1 MKKAALHVHA
11 GRTAVGLLAHSAVE
25 PDTFLFGYRPATEAA
40 GAVSLTMPVRV
51 DQYDAMSGLL
61 PIFEMNLPEGA
72 LKERLRLQFAKA
84 IPEFDDLDLLQ
95 IVGSSQIGRLRYSS
109 LENLEEAVPAQDLA
123 EVLTYRGTADL
134 FAHLLKRFAQYS
146 GVSGMQ
152 PKVLM
157 RQDLPLDKVT
167 HRGTTHI
174 VKTFDPAQYPELAAN
189 EFICTRGAA
198 AAGIAVP
205 KLALS
210 DNRQLLVVE
219 RFDLG
224 ADGNYLGLEDFCV
237 LDGRR
242 GHGRYDGSYE
252 QIARRIKDFV
262 SPALVGQ
269 ALERFAL
276 MVAYSCSVGNGDAH
290 RKNFSVLYRDPE
302 GEVSLSPAYDI
313 VSTLPY
319 LARDTLALELGGTK
333 EFPDRARLLKF
344 VREVTG
350 KSVQSGQRLLDQA
363 GLGVNKALDETAD
376 YGRRHKDAAS
386 FVQSL
391 SRVLRSGLERLAP

>member
-1 MKKAALHVHA
+1 MKKAALQVHA
-11 GRTAVGLLAHSAVE
+11 GRTVVGLLAHSAVE
-25 PDTFLFGYRPATEAA
+25 PDTFLFSYRPRTEAA
-40 GAVSLTMPVRV
+40 AAVSLTMPVRV
-51 DQYDAMSGLL
+51 DQYDAMAGLL

-95 IVGSSQIGRLRYSS
+95 IVGSSQIGRLRYSA

-123 EVLTYRGTADL
+123 EILTYRGTADL
-134 FAHLLKRFAQYS
+134 FAHLLERFAQYS
-146 GVSGMQ
+146 GVSGVQ
-152 PKVLM
+152 PKVLV
-157 RQDLPLDKVT
+157 RQDPPLDKLT

-174 VKTFDPAQYPELAAN
+174 VKAFDPAQYPELAAN

-205 KLALS
+205 NLRLTE
-210 DNRQLLVVE
+210 NRQMLVVE

-224 ADGNYLGLEDFCV
+224 TDGNFLGLEDFCV

-262 SPALVGQ
+262 SPALVRQ
-269 ALERFAL
+269 SLEQFAL

-319 LARDTLALELGGTK
+319 FARDTLALELGGTK

-350 KSVQSGQRLLDQA
+350 KSAQSGQRLLDQA
-363 GLGVNKALDETAD
+363 GLGVNKALDETAA
-376 YGRRHKDAAS
+376 YGRRHKDAEA
-386 FVQSL
+386 FVESL
-391 SRVLRSGLERLAP
+391 SRVLRSGLERLTR

>member
-11 GRTAVGLLAHSAVE
+11 GRTAVGLIARSAVE
-25 PDTFLFGYRPATEAA
+25 PDTCLFTYRPGTETA
-40 GAVSLTMPVRV
+40 GAVSLTMPVRA
-51 DQYDAMSGLL
+51 DQYDAMAGLL
-61 PIFEMNLPEGA
+61 PIFDMNLPEGA
-72 LKERLRLQFAKA
+72 LKDRLRLQFAKA

-95 IVGSSQIGRLRYSS
+95 IVGSSQIGRLRYSPQ
-109 LENLEEAVPAQDLA
+109 ENIEEGVPAQDLA

-134 FAHLLKRFAQYS
+134 FAHLLERFARYS

-152 PKVLM
+152 PKVLV

-167 HRGTTHI
+167 HSGTTHI

-189 EFICTRGAA
+189 EFICTRGAG
-198 AAGIAVP
+198 AAGLAVP
-205 KLALS
+205 NLRLS
-210 DNRQLLVVE
+210 DNRQMLVVE

-242 GHGRYDGSYE
+242 SHGRYDGSYE

-262 SPALVGQ
+262 SPALVSQ
-269 ALERFAL
+269 SLEQFAL
-276 MVAYSCSVGNGDAH
+276 LVAYSCSVGNGDAH

-302 GEVSLSPAYDI
+302 GEVALSPAYDI

-319 LARDTLALELGGTK
+319 LASDTLALELGGTK
-333 EFPDRARLLKF
+333 EFPDRTRLLKF
-344 VREVTG
+344 VRDVTG
-350 KSVQSGQRLLDQA
+350 KSAQSGQRLLDQA
-363 GLGVNKALDETAD
+363 ALGVHIALEETAD
-376 YGRRHKDAAS
+376 YGRRHQDAAS
-386 FVQSL
+386 FVDGL